1 MEPNTKSTKLST
13 LWRILAIILLPIT
26 TVVLLPASP
35 AFLEPIDH
43 GGYALAFDGN
53 NDYVQFDET
62 SQVFGAGW
70 ADTKTVSLWVRPT
83 ASTTCGLDPALCD
96 VIFSERPH
104 WWGITIGQI
113 NAEDKIWIWNFD
125 GDTDYVA
132 VDYTLDE
139 WVHITLVHDGGML
152 RAYRNG
158 VEVGSTPSGTT
169 ARPTGGE
176 DSILQMGAIIPDN
189 TENWS
194 FAGELDE
201 VRLWNI
207 ARSTSDVQQDMYNS
221 LNGDEPGLVAYYMMS
236 DGPPSMTLTDDTGN
250 GWDGTLHDGNA
261 FAPADG
267 SPPEWVTSTIPH
279 DGSPTPTPTST
290 TTPGPTA
297 TNTPTPTPSGTPPT
311 STPTPT
317 AQPTDAFIYLPL
329 VNKH

>member
-1 MEPNTKSTKLST
+1 
-13 LWRILAIILLPIT
+13 
-26 TVVLLPASP
+26 
-35 AFLEPIDH
+35 
-43 GGYALAFDGN
+43 
-53 NDYVQFDET
+53 
-62 SQVFGAGW
+62 
-70 ADTKTVSLWVRPT
+70 
-83 ASTTCGLDPALCD
+83 
-96 VIFSERPH
+96 
-104 WWGITIGQI
+104 
-113 NAEDKIWIWNFD
+113 
-125 GDTDYVA
+125 VA
-132 VDYTLDE
+132 VDYALDE

-169 ARPTGGE
+169 ARPGGGE
-176 DSILQMGAIIPDN
+176 DSILQMGAIIPDD

-207 ARSTSDVQQDMYNS
+207 ARSTSDVQQDMYVS

-267 SPPEWVTSTIPH
+267 SPPEWITSTIPH

-297 TNTPTPTPSGTPPT
+297 TNTPTPTPTGTPPT

-329 VNKH
+329 VNRH